1 MFAWWGRTVYQY
13 RYIVIGVMVALC
25 LGGGVY
31 GISLGQHVTQ
41 SGFYDE
47 GSQSVH
53 ASLVSDEAYGRDRT
67 SHVVAILTPPDGE
80 KVTDPEWIKTVTD
93 ELNDLVADHEDQIV
107 SWVGWLRAPDSDSPT
122 VQQMKTADES
132 KTFISIPLKG
142 DDDDEILKNY
152 QAIEPQ
158 LSEVN
163 DGRIQLA
170 GLNPLASELT
180 GTIGEDQK
188 RAEVAAIPLVCVVL
202 FFVFGGVIAA
212 ALPGIIGGLTIAGA
226 LGIMRVFA
234 EFMPVHFFAQPVV
247 TLMGL
252 GIAIDYGL
260 FMVSRFR
267 EELAEGYDTE
277 AAVRRAVMTS
287 GRTIMFSA
295 VILVASSVPLLLFP
309 QGFLKSITYAIIAS
323 VMLAAILSITVLP
336 AALGILGP
344 RVDALGVRWLLKFIQ
359 SDVTSD
365 PSNTKTNTLA
375 IASIPAGLLVPPV
388 GVALGHLARKRIR
401 QSGEQGL
408 PLTMIGLALGYVGT
422 LGWLTYLVMANRD
435 ALDGGLY
442 WVLLGV
448 IIFVAVVA
456 GGLALARYVPLARTP
471 IVWWVEWLAEKT
483 QKTKTRAEVEKGFW
497 GKLVNVVMKRPI
509 AFAAPILI
517 VMILLVIPLGQLAL
531 GGISE
536 KYLPP
541 DNGVRQAQE
550 DFDRS
555 FPGFRTE
562 PLTLVIERQD
572 GEPVTDQQLAEVR
585 AEAMTISGFID
596 PDNDPSK
603 MWQERSV
610 QEGGS
615 KDPSIRVLQNGLIN
629 RNDASQKIDELRSI
643 QPPRGLDISV
653 GGTPALEQDS
663 IHSLFDKLP
672 LMVVVLIV
680 TTTILMFLAFG
691 SIVLPIKAALMSA
704 LTLGSTMGILTWM
717 FVDGHGSG
725 LMNYTPQPLM
735 APMIGLIIA
744 VIWGL
749 STDYE
754 VFLVSRM
761 VEARERGMSTAE
773 AIRIG
778 TATTGRLITGAA
790 LVLAV
795 VAGAFVFSDLVMMK
809 YLAFGLLIAL
819 LLDATIIRMFLVP
832 AIMKLLG
839 DDCWWAPRWMKRIQE
854 KLGLGETELP
864 DERKR
869 PTVRDERD
877 EPAEALVGVGG
888 PPPMAGGRGLP
899 PHDPGHP
906 GPGRP
911 GPGRPPV
918 GPRPGLPPRTGEPSA
933 QGTTRIPTAPPRP
946 PVAPPPVPAPDP
958 EPQTTRLSVAK
969 NVVRSAVSGA
979 AAAAQRAR
987 SDKPAAPQPREDR
1000 EIESWLGDLR
1010 GTDAPAGPPQPL
1022 RPSAEPTRAMPDTVS
1037 NEPTTAIPQAHGDEA
1052 DDAAPTRAIPAQR
1065 KTDADAA
1072 TEKLNTRPDSEDTP
1086 RRGGGGLSAQ
1096 DLLRREGRL

>member
-25 LGGGVY
+25 LGGGVF

-53 ASLVSDEAYGRDRT
+53 ASVISDEVYGRDRT
-67 SHVVAILTPPDGE
+67 SHVVAILTPPDGK
-80 KVTDPEWIKTVTD
+80 KVTDPAWQKEVTG
-93 ELNDLVADHEDQIV
+93 ELNKVVDDHKDQVV
-107 SWVGWLRAPDSDSPT
+107 SWVGWLRAPDTTAET
-122 VQQMKTADES
+122 VQQMKTADGS
-132 KTFISIPLKG
+132 KTFVSIPLKG
-142 DDDDEILKNY
+142 DDDDTILKNY
-152 QAIEPQ
+152 QTVEPE
-158 LSEVN
+158 LEKVN
-163 DGRIQLA
+163 GGNIQLA

-202 FFVFGGVIAA
+202 FFVFGGVVAA

-226 LGIMRVFA
+226 LGIMRLTA

-252 GIAIDYGL
+252 GIAVDYGL

-267 EELAEGYDTE
+267 EEIAEGYDTE
-277 AAVRRAVMTS
+277 TAVRRAVMTS

-323 VMLAAILSITVLP
+323 VMLAAILSVSVLP
-336 AALGILGP
+336 AALGILGHN
-344 RVDALGVRWLLKFIQ
+344 VDALGVRTLLR
-359 SDVTSD
+359 
-365 PSNTKTNTLA
+365 
-375 IASIPAGLLVPPV
+375 VPFFRNWKPMRV
-388 GVALGHLARKRIR
+388 
-401 QSGEQGL
+401 
-408 PLTMIGLALGYVGT
+408 
-422 LGWLTYLVMANRD
+422 YL
-435 ALDGGLY
+435 
-442 WVLLGV
+442 
-448 IIFVAVVA
+448 
-456 GGLALARYVPLARTP
+456 
-471 IVWWVEWLAEKT
+471 EWLAAKT

-497 GKLVNVVMKRPI
+497 GRLVNVVMKRPI

-541 DNGVRQAQE
+541 DNKVRIAQE
-550 DFDRS
+550 DFDKT

-562 PLTLVIERQD
+562 PLTIVVERQD
-572 GEPVTDQQLAEVR
+572 GQPVTDQQLADVR
-585 AEAMTISGFID
+585 AKAMTISGFTD
-596 PDNDPSK
+596 PDNDPTK

-615 KDPSIRVLQNGLIN
+615 KDPSVRTIQNGLVS
-629 RNDASQKIDELRSI
+629 RNDAPQKIEELRSI
-643 QPPRGLDISV
+643 TPPRGLDISV

-663 IHSLFDKLP
+663 IHSLFDRLP
-672 LMVVVLIV
+672 LMVVVLIL

-691 SIVLPIKAALMSA
+691 SVVLPIKAALMSA

-717 FVDGHGSG
+717 FVEGHGSG

-839 DDCWWAPRWMKRIQE
+839 DDCWWAPRWMKRVQE

-869 PTVRDERD
+869 PTVRETA
-877 EPAEALVGVGG
+877 PAEALVG
-888 PPPMAGGRGLP
+888 AGAPVAAAPRPLP

-906 GPGRP
+906 NPDRAGVTTRIAT
-911 GPGRPPV
+911 
-918 GPRPGLPPRTGEPSA
+918 GPRSGGPAGPSGA
-933 QGTTRIPTAPPRP
+933 GTTRLPGAPVRP
-946 PVAPPPVPAPDP
+946 PARDD
-958 EPQTTRLSVAK
+958 EPQTTRLSVAR
-969 NVVRSAVSGA
+969 NAVRNAVSSA
-979 AAAAQRAR
+979 ADAVTQRGQR
-987 SDKPAAPQPREDR
+987 PEAPSTPPQRDDR

-1010 GTDAPAGPPQPL
+1010 GTGGSAATPPAPP
-1022 RPSAEPTRAMPDTVS
+1022 RPSGEPTRALHDSGPD
-1037 NEPTTAIPQAHGDEA
+1037 P
-1052 DDAAPTRAIPAQR
+1052 DAADATTAIPAQR
-1065 KTDADAA
+1065 AEDEDTDDATRAIPTARASDADTA
-1072 TEKLNTRPDSEDTP
+1072 TEKLNT

-1096 DLLRREGRL
+1096 ELLRREGRL

>member
-67 SHVVAILTPPDGE
+67 SHVVAILTPPDGK
-80 KVTDPEWIKTVTD
+80 KVTDPQWIEKVTG
-93 ELNDLVADHEDQIV
+93 ELNDVVAEHPDQIV
-107 SWVGWLRAPDSDSPT
+107 SWVGWLRAPDSTAET
-122 VQQMKTADES
+122 VQQMKTEDGS

-152 QAIEPQ
+152 QVVEPDLQ
-158 LSEVN
+158 KVN
-163 DGRIQLA
+163 DGNIALA
-170 GLNPLASELT
+170 GLQPLASELT

-188 RAEVAAIPLVCVVL
+188 RAEVAAIPLVAVVL

-212 ALPGIIGGLTIAGA
+212 ALPAIIGGLTIAGA
-226 LGIMRVFA
+226 LGIMRLFA

-267 EELAEGYDTE
+267 EEIAEGYDTE
-277 AAVRRAVMTS
+277 AAVRRTVMTS
-287 GRTIMFSA
+287 GRTVMFSA

-323 VMLAAILSITVLP
+323 VMLAAILSVTVLP
-336 AALGILGP
+336 AAFAILG
-344 RVDALGVRWLLKFIQ
+344 RNVDALGVRTLLR
-359 SDVTSD
+359 
-365 PSNTKTNTLA
+365 
-375 IASIPAGLLVPPV
+375 VPFFRNWKPMRV
-388 GVALGHLARKRIR
+388 
-401 QSGEQGL
+401 
-408 PLTMIGLALGYVGT
+408 
-422 LGWLTYLVMANRD
+422 YL
-435 ALDGGLY
+435 
-442 WVLLGV
+442 
-448 IIFVAVVA
+448 
-456 GGLALARYVPLARTP
+456 
-471 IVWWVEWLAEKT
+471 EWLAEKT

-497 GKLVNVVMKRPI
+497 GRLVNVVMKRPI

-562 PLTLVIERQD
+562 PLTLVIEHQD
-572 GEPVTDQQLAEVR
+572 GEAVTDQQLAEIR
-585 AEAMTISGFID
+585 AKAMTISGFTD

-615 KDPSIRVLQNGLIN
+615 EDPSVRVIQNGLVN

-643 QPPRGLDISV
+643 QPPRGIDISV

-663 IHSLFDKLP
+663 IHSLFDRLP
-672 LMVVVLIV
+672 LMGLVLIV

-839 DDCWWAPRWMKRIQE
+839 DDCWWAPRWMKRVQE

-869 PTVRDERD
+869 PLVRETA
-877 EPAEALVGVGG
+877 PAEALVGAGG
-888 PPPMAGGRGLP
+888 PPLPARPLP
-899 PHDPGHP
+899 PHDPTHP
-906 GPGRP
+906 APG
-911 GPGRPPV
+911 GRPP
-918 GPRPGLPPRTGEPSA
+918 GP
-933 QGTTRIPTAPPRP
+933 TTRIPAPPRTADPSAVGTARIPGAPPRP
-946 PVAPPPVPAPDP
+946 PVPPQPEQEAP
-958 EPQTTRLSVAK
+958 TTRFGIAK
-969 NVVRSAVSGA
+969 NAVRNAVSNA
-979 AAAAQRAR
+979 TAAAQRATEK
-987 SDKPAAPQPREDR
+987 SAPPPAQPREER

-1010 GTDAPAGPPQPL
+1010 GTGASGAGPAAPAPL
-1022 RPSAEPTRAMPDTVS
+1022 RPSAEPTHAMPDTS
-1037 NEPTTAIPQAHGDEA
+1037 EPTTAIPSGKGAQDDDG
-1052 DDAAPTRAIPAQR
+1052 DDASTRAIPAARQ
-1065 KTDADAA
+1065 TDADAA
-1072 TEKLNTRPDSEDTP
+1072 TEKLNTRPDQDP
-1086 RRGGGGLSAQ
+1086 KRRGSNGLSAQ

>member
-1 MFAWWGRTVYQY
+1 MFAWWGRTVYRF
-13 RYIVIGVMVALC
+13 RYAVIGIMVALC
-25 LGGGVY
+25 LGGGVF
-31 GISLGQHVTQ
+31 GASLGSHVTQ

-47 GSQSVH
+47 GSQSVA
-53 ASLVSDEAYGRDRT
+53 ASLAADEAYGRDRT
-67 SHVVAILTPPDGE
+67 SHVVAILTPPNGE
-80 KVTDPEWIKTVTD
+80 KVDDPKWMKKVTG
-93 ELNDLVADHEDQIV
+93 ELDALVADNPDQV
-107 SWVGWLRAPDSDSPT
+107 EAWVGWLKAPDTTLAT
-122 VQQMKTADES
+122 VQQMKTSDLS
-132 KTFISIPLKG
+132 KTFVSIPLKG
-142 DDDDEILKNY
+142 DDDDSILKNY
-152 QAIEPQ
+152 QAVEPQ
-158 LSEVN
+158 LQQIN
-163 DGRIQLA
+163 DGHIQLA

-180 GTIGEDQK
+180 GTIGEDQQ

-212 ALPGIIGGLTIAGA
+212 ALPGLIGGLTIAGA
-226 LGIMRVFA
+226 LGIMRLFA

-267 EELAEGYDTE
+267 EEIAEGYDTE

-309 QGFLKSITYAIIAS
+309 QGFLKSITYAIIGS
-323 VMLAAILSITVLP
+323 VMLAAILSVSVLP
-336 AALGILGP
+336 AALGILGT
-344 RVDALGVRWLLKFIQ
+344 RVDSLGVSWLLKFTEA
-359 SDVTSD
+359 DTVTSD
-365 PSNTKTNTLA
+365 PNNPKTNTYAL
-375 IASIPAGLLVPPV
+375 ASIPAGLLLPPV
-388 GVALGHLARKRIR
+388 GLYLGHTARKQIR
-401 QSGEQGL
+401 QTGEQGAQYAF
-408 PLTMIGLALGYVGT
+408 IGLTLSYLTLIGGLAGAVIAGKDSLGT
-422 LGWLTYLVMANRD
+422 A
-435 ALDGGLY
+435 LY

-448 IIFVAVVA
+448 VAFVAIVVV
-456 GGLALARYVPLARTP
+456 GIALARYVPLARRP
-471 IVWWVEWLAEKT
+471 IVWWLHWLAEKT
-483 QKTKTRAEVEKGFW
+483 QKTKTRAEVEQGFW
-497 GKLVNVVMKRPI
+497 GKLVNVVMKRPV
-509 AFAAPILI
+509 AFATPIVI
-517 VMILLVIPLGQLAL
+517 VMIILIIPLGQLAL

-541 DNGVRQAQE
+541 DNAVRVAQE
-550 DFDRS
+550 DFDKT
-555 FPGFRTE
+555 FPTFRTE
-562 PLTLVIERQD
+562 PLTLVIKNTD
-572 GEPVTDQQLAEVR
+572 GQPVTDEQVAEIR
-585 AEAMTISGFID
+585 SKAMTIPGFIE
-596 PDNDPSK
+596 PDGDATK
-603 MWQERSV
+603 MWQPRGGQSTDESV
-610 QEGGS
+610 
-615 KDPSIRVLQNGLIN
+615 RVIQNGLVD
-629 RNDASQKIDELRSI
+629 RNTAAKKVEELRSI
-643 QPPRGLDISV
+643 APPRGLEIMV

-663 IHSLFDKLP
+663 IQSLFDKLP

-691 SIVLPIKAALMSA
+691 SLVLPIKAALMSA

-717 FVDGHGSG
+717 FVEAGHGDSI
-725 LMNYTPQPLM
+725 MNYTPQPLM

-839 DDCWWAPRWMKRIQE
+839 DDCWWAPRWMKRVQE
-854 KLGLGETELP
+854 RLGLGETELP

-869 PTVRDERD
+869 PVVREH
-877 EPAEALVGVGG
+877 EEALVGAGAPVPA
-888 PPPMAGGRGLP
+888 PPRPRP

-906 GPGRP
+906 EGGARAIGPGPRGPIPGRAAP
-911 GPGRPPV
+911 GPVPAS
-918 GPRPGLPPRTGEPSA
+918 TPSSA
-933 QGTTRIPTAPPRP
+933 STTRMPAAGAPSGEAPTTRFAAPTPAAPAAPTPAAPPPAPPRG
-946 PVAPPPVPAPDP
+946 PA
-958 EPQTTRLSVAK
+958 R
-969 NVVRSAVSGA
+969 GA
-979 AAAAQRAR
+979 
-987 SDKPAAPQPREDR
+987 SPTGSR

-1010 GTDAPAGPPQPL
+1010 ASAPPAPEPRRPKPPAAGGG
-1022 RPSAEPTRAMPDTVS
+1022 EP
-1037 NEPTTAIPQAHGDEA
+1037 PTTAIPAQQPEGD
-1052 DDAAPTRAIPAQR
+1052 P
-1065 KTDADAA
+1065 A
-1072 TEKLNTRPDSEDTP
+1072 TEKIDTREDDQP
-1086 RRGGGGLSAQ
+1086 KRRGGGMSAA
-1096 DLLRREGRL
+1096 DLLRREGRF